1 MNPRIGVVY
10 FTVIAFSF
18 NLTGQSGSS
27 EPVVYPGGISLKYG
41 WGAYALRDNYIS
53 PERYDGVLPFYAI
66 GWTHTHDRYVYKLN
80 FALRQA
86 DDIKNFNVSTNI
98 VSFKL
103 SQGFLYPLKPLNLFD
118 KDLSLWLGPT
128 TDVFYFENSPDIA
141 VSGFDYTNSFST
153 LISLGF
159 RGDGMYSIA
168 KKFSFESSLQFTILS
183 LGMRTVDSEEDEQP
197 GAKPLTLASGLNAS
211 FDLGMCY
218 DLFHWLSLGLSYR
231 FELIRITAWENILS
245 ASNGAFVGLYFR
257 F

>member
-53 PERYDGVLPFYAI
+53 PERYEGVLPFYAI
-66 GWTHTHDRYVYKLN
+66 GWTRTHDRYVYKLN
-80 FALRQA
+80 FTLRQA

-98 VSFKL
+98 ISFKL

-141 VSGFDYTNSFST
+141 VPV
-153 LISLGF
+153 F
-159 RGDGMYSIA
+159 R
-168 KKFSFESSLQFTILS
+168 
-183 LGMRTVDSEEDEQP
+183 
-197 GAKPLTLASGLNAS
+197 PLTSTATAIKLFPSAPRPRFPEVFPPTRTSSTSTVPRNLLLLLDTINRLNLCSQVQA
-211 FDLGMCY
+211 
-218 DLFHWLSLGLSYR
+218 
-231 FELIRITAWENILS
+231 
-245 ASNGAFVGLYFR
+245 V
-257 F
+257 